1 MRGWIILAGETNIF
15 EFINDRNMQNV
26 KYLLFSLLIISL
38 YSCSNGQG
46 VLSSTDDNFQ
56 LTAQQFSDKI
66 QQTPGAMVID
76 VRTPE
81 EFAKGHLPNAV
92 NLDIRND
99 GFEAAV
105 NKLDTGKSVFVYCLS
120 GGRSAAAARK
130 MRASGLH
137 HVYELEGGIMQWR
150 SAGLP
155 EASGTATSAGM
166 TKEQF
171 DALLNTDK
179 MVLVDV
185 YADWCAPC
193 ARMKPYL
200 ASIQE
205 KEKDKVTVIR
215 INADDNQDLMKQMG
229 IDSLPTL
236 LLFKNKQ
243 QTWRNS
249 GYLEENAIQTHLN

>member
-1 MRGWIILAGETNIF
+1 
-15 EFINDRNMQNV
+15 MQMQKM
-26 KYLLFSLLIISL
+26 KYLLLSLLIISL

-46 VLSSTDDNFQ
+46 ILSSDGDNYQ

-99 GFEAAV
+99 GFADAIS
-105 NKLDTGKSVFVYCLS
+105 KLDTSKAVFVYCLS

-130 MRASGLH
+130 MRTSGISR
-137 HVYELEGGIMQWR
+137 VFELQGGMMQWR

-155 EASGTATSAGM
+155 ETAGNAASAGM

-171 DALLNTDK
+171 DALLTTDK

-200 ASIQE
+200 ESIQQ
-205 KEKDKVTVIR
+205 KEKDKVTVVR
-215 INADDNQDLMKQMG
+215 INADDNQSLMKQMG
-229 IDSLPTL
+229 VDSLPTL

-243 QTWRNS
+243 QIWRNS
-249 GYLEENAIQTHLN
+249 GYLDENAIQAHLN